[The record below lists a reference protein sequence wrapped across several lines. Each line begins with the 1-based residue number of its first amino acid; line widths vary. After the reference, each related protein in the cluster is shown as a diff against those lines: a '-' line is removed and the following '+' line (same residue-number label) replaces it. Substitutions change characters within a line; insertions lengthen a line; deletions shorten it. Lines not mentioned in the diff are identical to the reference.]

1 MFSHHGRDRFLELLS
16 LSCSQNLILKY
27 LILRIKP
34 LFCIQIHTVHVL
46 GHFLLE
52 YRKNIL
58 SVPFVL
64 SFNDVQNEVSH
75 DWGTFKALESS
86 KSYGWGSGRNIHALV
101 EPGDRV
107 GGGGLWDIP
116 YTYVIV
122 SIPKKY
128 NTKRF
133 YLFLFLK

>member
-1 MFSHHGRDRFLELLS
+1 MSYGMFSHHGRDRFLELLS

-34 LFCIQIHTVHVL
+34 LFCILIHTVHVL

-52 YRKNIL
+52 YRKHIL
-58 SVPFVL
+58 SVPSVL

-86 KSYGWGSGRNIHALV
+86 KSYG
-101 EPGDRV
+101 
-107 GGGGLWDIP
+107 
-116 YTYVIV
+116 
-122 SIPKKY
+122 
-128 NTKRF
+128 
-133 YLFLFLK
+133 